1 MDRRGGDVCWQRFL
15 HRPLLLA
22 GSTGELN
29 RDAFYRPICSFVL
42 QFIKHVT
49 KHLSCCVAAQESS
62 QDHRGRAGAPPRGGH
77 LQPLNLPLEL
87 GGLGLVRAHRS
98 GARARACVVHTAVGP
113 ALGARERGVGGG
125 GVSAH
130 HHPHQACRPLQSLL
144 ALQCGVAHAPSQSR
158 RRRRRHRVQI
168 VHAARRAPPTRQQV
182 CADRP
187 RRPQAAPSAGRLPA
201 TPTHRQ
207 LCRGRNGG
215 RFQPGNLPDEQTI
228 YCGVAAKARFSL
240 HFPPDACS
248 EAAAHCGNPGTGV
261 PRARS
266 YRGSQAR
273 CWRGG
278 GRRTAE
284 VARPC
289 SSQRRGACHENNSR
303 ASVTKKTTHR
313 VDKCGWARTWEHNL
327 RSPQLHFLSLAN
339 LHFSITGRFH
349 RECPAFRAPCRLYTS
364 PPRSIL
370 TLPSAA
376 VKLIFPRCA
385 PS

>member
-1 MDRRGGDVCWQRFL
+1 MCRTHRRRACPW
-15 HRPLLLA
+15 RP
-22 GSTGELN
+22 
-29 RDAFYRPICSFVL
+29 
-42 QFIKHVT
+42 
-49 KHLSCCVAAQESS
+49 
-62 QDHRGRAGAPPRGGH
+62 RAWSRWRRSLGAPP
-77 LQPLNLPLEL
+77 PTPSLPSPPI
-87 GGLGLVRAHRS
+87 A
-98 GARARACVVHTAVGP
+98 ARAAVRSCTRALAVP
-113 ALGARERGVGGG
+113 
-125 GVSAH
+125 
-130 HHPHQACRPLQSLL
+130 
-144 ALQCGVAHAPSQSR
+144 PSPTPPSR
-158 RRRRRHRVQI
+158 
-168 VHAARRAPPTRQQV
+168 
-182 CADRP
+182 ADRP
-187 RRPQAAPSAGRLPA
+187 RRAPCAADAPAGVCRSSTAPA
-201 TPTHRQ
+201 SGTI
-207 LCRGRNGG
+207 GRKTARHSHTSTAMSGTDGG

-327 RSPQLHFLSLAN
+327 RSPQLHFFQANFSLFY
-339 LHFSITGRFH
+339 H
-349 RECPAFRAPCRLYTS
+349 
-364 PPRSIL
+364 RSI
-370 TLPSAA
+370 S
-376 VKLIFPRCA
+376 
-385 PS
+385 S